1 MLINYF
7 SNEVDNKDTLFTKK
21 EKIIN
26 ENKKINFSNIPKSC
40 YVELDRVCQ
49 NRIIEKIE
57 KINFSSKI
65 FKNLYLDYKE
75 EIGKSENE
83 ILKVSDF
90 DTNIELFQELSLK
103 LGSFYNA
110 QLQFENPEILKMNKI
125 SLNSEEIE
133 FLAYLEK
140 KIDACRAIYVFN
152 YKLFD
157 K

>member
-1 MLINYF
+1 MDL
-7 SNEVDNKDTLFTKK
+7 
-21 EKIIN
+21 
-26 ENKKINFSNIPKSC
+26 
-40 YVELDRVCQ
+40 
-49 NRIIEKIE
+49 
-57 KINFSSKI
+57 SS
-65 FKNLYLDYKE
+65 FKPQD
-75 EIGKSENE
+75 ENE

-140 KIDACRAIYVFN
+140 KLINFN
-152 YKLFD
+152 WSILDNSRNYQIFML
-157 K
+157 